1 MSEYADWYKDAV
13 IYELHVRAF
22 RDSNADGMGDF
33 RGLTQ
38 KLDYLADL
46 GITAI
51 WLLPFYPSPWFDD
64 GYDISDYTSVHP
76 AYGTM
81 RDFKKLLS
89 EAHKRDMKVVTE
101 LVINHTSNQH
111 PWFERARN
119 APRGSRNRNFYVWSD
134 DPNVYSDARVIFQ
147 DYERSNWTWD
157 SQAQQYFW
165 HRFYSNQPDLNF
177 DSPDVRDAVFN
188 VLDFWFRTGVDGV
201 RLDAIPYLIERE
213 GTNCENLPETHDFLR
228 EFRAHIDAHYENR
241 MILAE
246 ANQWPEDAVKYFGDG
261 DECHMCFHFPLM
273 PRIFMGVKRE
283 DRFPIIDI
291 LEQTPEIPE
300 RAQWGIF
307 LRNHDELTLE
317 MVTDEERDYMYE
329 AYARDSRQRINL
341 GIRRRLA
348 PLLDNNRRLI
358 ELLNVLLFS
367 LPGTPILYYGDEIG
381 MGDNFYLGDRD
392 GVRTPMQWSPDR
404 NAAFSEANPQQLY
417 LPVIIDPEYHYESVN
432 VETQQQNTSS
442 LLWWM
447 KRLIG
452 TRKRFP
458 AFSRGTIEFI
468 SSSNT
473 HVLSFLRKL
482 EGKDGTEQAI
492 LVVVNLSH
500 HVQLADLHLRDFAG
514 WTPREIF
521 GQNDFTHIRE
531 EDYNI
536 TIGSHDYYWFE
547 LIPAKDHDKD
557 DGVPPVSISATEW
570 KRLGERTRTVLA
582 EQTLPVWLQSC
593 RWFRSKSRKL
603 RRAQIVDAEAVGNSW
618 LVLLQIEYADH
629 DTELYQV
636 PLLILTGEEAEA
648 LAGKVP
654 ASVITQATVSGEQGI
669 LFDGVFDDD
678 FRAQLLDI
686 ILRKRRLRG
695 SAGTLSGIT
704 DTRSRRP
711 DQAEQEGSKVLG
723 VEQSNTSFL
732 YEGGHFLKLYRKLE
746 NGPNPDVEL
755 IRALSST
762 SAGPVVPTYR
772 GHLTY
777 RGHNIESAAGL
788 LVDHI
793 PNEGDAWHFT
803 QGAVGR
809 YYEQA
814 LGERHDPGKLA
825 PPPGNDP
832 LELNSTAL
840 DDTFVGMVDSFFLE
854 MIRVLG
860 RRTGELHLALANE
873 TQGSAFAP
881 EAFSLHYQRGV
892 YQSARSLLKRGMQQ
906 ARKAARKNDQENAAG
921 LLEVIELESAIV
933 ETLAKVREHKIEA
946 KKIRIHGDYHLGQ
959 VLYTGR
965 DFVIIDM
972 EGEPARPLG
981 ERRLKFSPFRDVAG
995 MIRSFHYAAWAGVYS
1010 MTGLSENDRE
1020 LLEHWIDPWY
1030 RAVSGVF
1037 LESYLHTVEESGLI
1051 PTQKSDQQRLL
1062 NLFLLE
1068 KAVYELGYELDNRP
1082 DWIDIPI
1089 AGISYIVNK

>member
-33 RGLTQ
+33 RGLTER
-38 KLDYLADL
+38 LDYLADL
-46 GITAI
+46 GITAV

-81 RDFKKLLS
+81 RDFKKFLS
-89 EAHKRDMKVVTE
+89 EAHKRDMKVITE

-119 APRGSRNRNFYVWSD
+119 APRGSRYRNFYVWSD
-134 DPNVYSDARVIFQ
+134 DPNVYSDARIIFQ

-177 DSPDVRDAVFN
+177 DSPDVREAVFK
-188 VLDFWFRTGVDGV
+188 VLDFWFKTGVDGV

-228 EFRAHIDAHYENR
+228 EFRAHVDRHYEDR

-273 PRIFMGVKRE
+273 PRLFMGVKRE

-300 RAQWGIF
+300 QAQWGIF

-317 MVTDEERDYMYE
+317 MVTDEERDYMYQV
-329 AYARDSRQRINL
+329 YARDARQRINL

-381 MGDNFYLGDRD
+381 MGDNVYLGDRD

-404 NAAFSEANPQQLY
+404 NGAFSEANPQQLY

-458 AFSRGTIEFI
+458 AFSRGTIEFV

-473 HVLSFLRKL
+473 HVLSFLRRL
-482 EGKDGTEQAI
+482 DGEDGTEQAI
-492 LVVVNLSH
+492 LIVVNLSH
-500 HVQLADLHLRDFAG
+500 HVQLADLQLREFAG
-514 WTPREIF
+514 WTPREVF
-521 GQNDFTHIRE
+521 GQNEFPHIKD
-531 EDYNI
+531 EDYNV
-536 TIGSHDYYWFE
+536 TIGSYDYYWFE
-547 LIPAKDHDKD
+547 LIPSKDHVHD
-557 DGVPPVSISATEW
+557 DGVPPISISATDW
-570 KRLGERTRTVLA
+570 KRLGERARTILA
-582 EQTLPVWLQSC
+582 EQTLPVWLRTC
-593 RWFRSKSRKL
+593 RWYRSKSRKL
-603 RRAQIVDAEAVGNSW
+603 RRAQVLDAEAVGNSW
-618 LVLLQIEYADH
+618 LVLLQVEFADQN
-629 DTELYQV
+629 TELYQI
-636 PLLILTGEEAEA
+636 PLHVLTGDDAEEMAA
-648 LAGKVP
+648 AFP
-654 ASVITQATVSGEQGI
+654 QAVITQATVSGEQGI
-669 LFDGVFDDD
+669 LFDGVFDEE
-678 FRAQLLDI
+678 FRTQLLDI

-704 DTRSRRP
+704 DTRSRKP
-711 DQAEQEGSKVLG
+711 DETEQAGSKVLG
-723 VEQSNTSFL
+723 VEQSNTSIL

-746 NGPNPDVEL
+746 NGMNPDVEL
-755 IRALSST
+755 IRALSAT
-762 SAGPVVPTYR
+762 SAKEVIPKYR
-772 GHLTY
+772 GHLIY
-777 RGHNIESAAGL
+777 RGESMESAAGL
-788 LVDHI
+788 LVSHI
-793 PNEGDAWHFT
+793 PNEGDAWQFT

-809 YYEQA
+809 YYEQV
-814 LGERHDPGKLA
+814 LGERMEPGKLA
-825 PPPGNDP
+825 PPQRVEPIDFDSKK
-832 LELNSTAL
+832 LNE
-840 DDTFVGMVDSFFLE
+840 TFIGMVDGFFLE

-860 RRTGELHLALANE
+860 RRTAQFHLALADE
-873 TQGSAFAP
+873 TQGASFTP

-892 YQSARSLLKRGMQQ
+892 YQSARSLLKRVMQQ
-906 ARKAARKNDQENAAG
+906 ARKASKRKDQEHSSG
-921 LLEVIELESAIV
+921 LLEVVELESAMV
-933 ETLAKVREHKIEA
+933 ETLARVRDHKIEA
-946 KKIRIHGDYHLGQ
+946 KKTRIHGDYHLGQ

-965 DFVIIDM
+965 DFVIIDL

-995 MIRSFHYAAWAGVYS
+995 MVRSFHYAAWVGIYA
-1010 MTGLSENDRE
+1010 MAGLSDHDQEM
-1020 LLEHWIDPWY
+1020 LEQWIDPWY
-1030 RAVSGVF
+1030 RAVSGTFV
-1037 LESYLHTVEESGLI
+1037 ESYLTAVSGSGLI
-1051 PTQKSDQQRLL
+1051 PTQKEDQQRLL
-1062 NLFLLE
+1062 DLFLLE

-1082 DWIDIPI
+1082 DWVNIPI